1 MKSAMMRLALR
12 SRFVACGALLACLL
26 GGCLLNATAPRVSA
40 DHAATIKRV
49 GVLSL
54 LEPVPAVN
62 YLSTSAQESS
72 FAAATLDGWQ
82 PARLVH
88 ERVGSR
94 LRSRGFEVVAITPS
108 PQLIEV
114 HDPGAV
120 YPQTDSVNAQLY
132 EEGVRLGV
140 DMIVI
145 AYPQVSE
152 DFVTGTNQNVRG
164 YGIQRAFDTG
174 PFAYANVYIEA
185 IDVKRRFVAA
195 KSQGRQSRPL
205 DPAMWQAAW
214 EARAQ
219 RAAIPPDQHAAF
231 VTVLTEQLGTAL
243 GVATQEAGF

>member
-1 MKSAMMRLALR
+1 MGSAMMRLALR
-12 SRFVACGALLACLL
+12 SRFVVFGALLAGLL
-26 GGCLLNATAPRVSA
+26 GGCLLNANESRVSA

-54 LEPVPAVN
+54 LETTPAVN

-72 FAAATLDGWQ
+72 FASAMLDGWQ
-82 PARLVH
+82 PARIVH

-94 LRSRGFEVVAITPS
+94 LRSRGFEVVTMTPS
-108 PQLIEV
+108 PELREV

-120 YPQTDSVNAQLY
+120 YPQTDAVNALLY
-132 EEGVRLGV
+132 EEGERLGV
-140 DMIVI
+140 DMVVI

-174 PFAYANVYIEA
+174 PFAYANVYLEA

-195 KSQGRQSRPL
+195 KSQARQSRAL
-205 DPAMWQAAW
+205 DPAMWQSAW
-214 EARAQ
+214 EARAK
-219 RAAIPPDQHAAF
+219 RAAVPPGQHAAF